1 MRTVNS
7 VALQAKPRS
16 AARAAAFTLI
26 ELLVVVAI
34 IAILAGLLLPGLAK
48 AKTKAHGIACLNNLK
63 QLDLAWTMYAHDHDD
78 RLVLGAWLR
87 TRDGWV
93 VGWLTLGTPE
103 PDNTNF
109 ANLKSPLG
117 KLWPYMQTVGSYKC
131 PADRSTSKH
140 GGKVY
145 PRVRSVALNQK
156 MNCPDTWFL
165 APDDQ
170 FLNFRKLGQVLS
182 PAQTFTF
189 VDEREDSIDD
199 GSFGVDMVNTGPKSQ
214 LINYPASYHNKAG
227 GVAFADG
234 HAEIH
239 KWLDP
244 RTTIPVGKAQ
254 LGQIVTSPNNR
265 DVAWLQERYTI
276 RLK

>member
-1 MRTVNS
+1 MS
-7 VALQAKPRS
+7 ALDSRLVRASGSSRPS
-16 AARAAAFTLI
+16 ARAFTLI

-63 QLDLAWTMYAHDHDD
+63 QLDLAWTMYAQDHDD

-87 TRDGWV
+87 NRDGWV
-93 VGWLTLGTPE
+93 VGWLTLGTSE

-131 PADRSTSKH
+131 PADRSTSRH
-140 GGKVY
+140 SGKVY

-156 MNCPDTWFL
+156 LNCPESWFL
-165 APDDQ
+165 APDDR
-170 FLNFRKLGQVLS
+170 FMNFRKLGQIDTA
-182 PAQTFTF
+182 AQTFTF

-199 GSFGVDMVNTGPKSQ
+199 ASFGVDVVNTGGASQ

-265 DVAWLQERYTI
+265 DVVWLQERYTI